1 MPDGQMMQPTTPR
14 GRNVL
19 LTAEQE
25 SDLLL
30 RWRESSDQQALDRL
44 LRAFEPLCRKLAKR
58 YEGAAE
64 RNDLLQEARLGLLD
78 AIRRFDPQHG
88 TRLATY
94 ASFWIHERLRRY
106 TTETQPIVRVP
117 RNTRQWLSK
126 MLEEA
131 GRADPTGQAG
141 DGQAIARAV
150 AERHGIDES
159 VALMA
164 QQMLGAGNVVS
175 LDAPLAGEDRDRP
188 QSRLDQLH
196 DPAPS
201 PEHQVAEAH
210 DTDVHYGLLMQ
221 AITTLPDRKAEIIRA
236 RHLAETPMTLEALA
250 RRFGVSKERVRQL
263 ETAAMRDL
271 RKAIHRGAGER
282 V

>member
-1 MPDGQMMQPTTPR
+1 MPDGQIIQQPAPR

-19 LTAEQE
+19 LTAALECV
-25 SDLLL
+25 LLGA
-30 RWRESSDQQALDRL
+30 WRERSDGQALDRL

-78 AIRRFDPQHG
+78 AIRRYDPEHG

-117 RNTRQWLSK
+117 RNTRQALSK

-131 GRADPTGQAG
+131 GREAPEDQAG
-141 DGQAIARAV
+141 DGNAVARAV
-150 AERHGIDES
+150 AQRHGVDES

-164 QQMLGAGNVVS
+164 QQLLGAGNIVS
-175 LDAPLAGEDRDRP
+175 LDAPLAGDDGDRT

-196 DPAPS
+196 DPAPT

-210 DTDVHYGLLMQ
+210 DTRVHTGLLMQ
-221 AITTLPDRKAEIIRA
+221 ALTTLPARKAEIIRD
-236 RHLAETPMTLEALA
+236 RHLSERPLTLEALA
-250 RRFGVSKERVRQL
+250 QRFGVSKERVRQL
-263 ETAAMRDL
+263 ETAALRDL
-271 RKAIHRGAGER
+271 RKAMNAGEPAA
-282 V
+282 

>member
-1 MPDGQMMQPTTPR
+1 MPDGQIIQQTQPR
-14 GRNVL
+14 GRNVM
-19 LTAEQE
+19 LTAAQE
-25 SDLLL
+25 SDLLGA
-30 RWRESSDQQALDRL
+30 WREAGDADALDRL

-78 AIRRFDPQHG
+78 AIRRYDPEHG

-117 RNTRQWLSK
+117 RNTRQALSR

-131 GRADPTGQAG
+131 GRESAAEHAG
-141 DGQAIARAV
+141 DSGAVARAV
-150 AERHGIDES
+150 AERHGVDES

-164 QQMLGAGNVVS
+164 QQLLGAGNIVS
-175 LDAPLAGEDRDRP
+175 LDAPLAGDDGDRT

-210 DTDVHYGLLMQ
+210 DNRVHTGRLMQ
-221 AITTLPDRKAEIIRA
+221 ALGTLPDRKAQIIRD
-236 RHLAETPMTLEALA
+236 RHLSDRPLTLEALA
-250 RRFGVSKERVRQL
+250 QRFGVSKERVRQL
-263 ETAAMRDL
+263 ESAALRDL
-271 RKAIHRGAGER
+271 RKAMNAGEPA

>member
-1 MPDGQMMQPTTPR
+1 MPDGQFIQQTAPR
-14 GRNVL
+14 GRNPM
-19 LTAEQE
+19 LTAAQE
-25 SDLLL
+25 GDLLSA
-30 RWRESSDQQALDRL
+30 WRHSSDTEALDRL

-78 AIRRFDPQHG
+78 AIRRYDPEHG

-117 RNTRQWLSK
+117 RNTRQALSR

-131 GRADPTGQAG
+131 GRESAHDHSG
-141 DGQAIARAV
+141 DSGAIARAV
-150 AERHGIDES
+150 AERHGVDES

-164 QQMLGAGNVVS
+164 QQLLGAGNIVS
-175 LDAPLAGEDRDRP
+175 LDAPLAGDEGDRT

-196 DPAPS
+196 DPAPT
-201 PEHQVAEAH
+201 PENQVAEAH
-210 DTDVHYGLLMQ
+210 DTRVHTGRLMQ
-221 AITTLPDRKAEIIRA
+221 ALSTLPDRKRQIIRD
-236 RHLAETPMTLEALA
+236 RHLSDRPLTLEALA
-250 RRFGVSKERVRQL
+250 QRFGVSKERVRQL
-263 ETAAMRDL
+263 ETAALRDL
-271 RKAIHRGAGER
+271 RKAIGVENAL
-282 V
+282 

>member
-1 MPDGQMMQPTTPR
+1 MPDGQIIQQPAPR

-19 LTAEQE
+19 LTAAQE
-25 SDLLL
+25 SELLGA
-30 RWRESSDQQALDRL
+30 WRERSDGQALDRL

-78 AIRRFDPQHG
+78 AIRRYDPEHG

-117 RNTRQWLSK
+117 RNTRQALSK

-131 GRADPTGQAG
+131 GREAPEDQAG
-141 DGQAIARAV
+141 DGNAVARAV
-150 AERHGIDES
+150 AQRHGVDES

-164 QQMLGAGNVVS
+164 QQLLGAGNIVS
-175 LDAPLAGEDRDRP
+175 LDAPLAGDDGDRT

-196 DPAPS
+196 DPAPT

-210 DTDVHYGLLMQ
+210 DTRVHTGLLMQ
-221 AITTLPDRKAEIIRA
+221 ALTTLPARKAEIIRD
-236 RHLAETPMTLEALA
+236 RHLSERPLTLEALA
-250 RRFGVSKERVRQL
+250 QRFGVSKERVRQL
-263 ETAAMRDL
+263 ESAALRDL
-271 RKAIHRGAGER
+271 RKAMNAGEPAL
-282 V
+282 